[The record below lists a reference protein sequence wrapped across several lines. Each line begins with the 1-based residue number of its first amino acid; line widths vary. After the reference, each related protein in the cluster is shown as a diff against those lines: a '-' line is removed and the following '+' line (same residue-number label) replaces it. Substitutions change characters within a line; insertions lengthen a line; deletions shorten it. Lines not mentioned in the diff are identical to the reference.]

1 MRELQETSFIQYL
14 HRHDAVALEPEDPQA
29 LAKDLNLQE
38 KDLTPKV
45 ASERILDISDMAKL
59 LFAANRIRKFGK
71 KKHIIQAERAEK
83 LCQLHPEFGVE
94 AKAILARH
102 ALMLGDL

>member
-1 MRELQETSFIQYL
+1 MRELQEASFIQYL
-14 HRHDAVALEPEDPQA
+14 YNYDAVALKPEDPRE

-38 KDLTPKV
+38 KDLIKKV
-45 ASERILDISDMAKL
+45 ASERMFDLSDMEKF
-59 LFAANRIRKFGK
+59 LFAANHIRKLGK

-94 AKAILARH
+94 AKTILARH
-102 ALMLGDL
+102 AFMLGEL

>member
-1 MRELQETSFIQYL
+1 MREFQEASFIQYL
-14 HRHDAVALEPEDPQA
+14 HRHDAVDLKPEGSRA

-38 KDLTPKV
+38 KDLTTKV

-71 KKHIIQAERAEK
+71 KKYVIQAERAER

-102 ALMLGDL
+102 VLMLGDL

>member
-1 MRELQETSFIQYL
+1 MRELQEASFIQYL
-14 HRHDAVALEPEDPQA
+14 HRRDAVALKPEDPRA
-29 LAKDLNLQE
+29 LAKDVNLRE
-38 KDLTPKV
+38 RDLTPKV

-71 KKHIIQAERAEK
+71 KKHIIQAERAEM

-94 AKAILARH
+94 AKTILARH